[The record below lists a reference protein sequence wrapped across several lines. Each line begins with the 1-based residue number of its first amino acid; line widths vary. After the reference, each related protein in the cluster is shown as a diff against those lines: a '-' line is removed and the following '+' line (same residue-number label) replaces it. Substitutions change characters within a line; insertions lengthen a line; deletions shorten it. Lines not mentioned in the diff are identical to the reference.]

1 MRKEDGS
8 VIREALV
15 LLYDMTNRSLD
26 ARDHRTGITRY
37 QSMAME
43 RVRQAPGLTQNQLAA
58 MLCTTKQYISQVVK
72 RLEELGLMESRVPS
86 SDGRER
92 RLYLT
97 QLGEERQDAWRA
109 DSVRRTQD
117 AFGRLS
123 EEEQE
128 KFTERFPSCARCCP
142 SSRKRISHYFNM

>member
-97 QLGEERQDAWRA
+97 QLGEERQDTWRA

-128 KFTERFPSCARCCP
+128 QVYRAFSVLRQMLPKLKEEDITLF
-142 SSRKRISHYFNM
+142 

>member
-26 ARDHRTGITRY
+26 ARDHRMGITRY

-72 RLEELGLMESRVPS
+72 RLEELGLMESRAPLPTAGS
-86 SDGRER
+86 G
-92 RLYLT
+92 
-97 QLGEERQDAWRA
+97 G
-109 DSVRRTQD
+109 
-117 AFGRLS
+117 
-123 EEEQE
+123 
-128 KFTERFPSCARCCP
+128 C
-142 SSRKRISHYFNM
+142 I